1 MMPSLSHLNDTTQNH
16 ILSLMIRCNSHVHMQ
31 KLILPDPCKT
41 QNNQRKCQLQ
51 FYTQRKFS
59 FFIVLLNCLL
69 KNPLIV
75 PNSNPFPDSSSP
87 LHLHFLMG
95 SEHWCIRIPSRFFL
109 KVSTTSHNQEITHF
123 PNPPRVLFFVQV
135 CTKTIC
141 ILFLTSLWCWLRN
154 KYVLP
159 CQLCDSYKICTTR
172 FFQILYKHNI
182 SRITF

>member
-1 MMPSLSHLNDTTQNH
+1 MPIT
-16 ILSLMIRCNSHVHMQ
+16 ILHSKEI
-31 KLILPDPCKT
+31 
-41 QNNQRKCQLQ
+41 
-51 FYTQRKFS
+51 FFS
-59 FFIVLLNCLL
+59 IVLLNCLL

-75 PNSNPFPDSSSP
+75 PNSNPFPDTSSP
-87 LHLHFLMG
+87 LHLQLLMG
-95 SEHWCIRIPSRFFL
+95 SGIRIPSRFFL

-123 PNPPRVLFFVQV
+123 PNPPRVLFFIQV

-141 ILFLTSLWCWLRN
+141 ILFLTSLWCWLCN